1 MPIVVCRQTSS
12 RGESC
17 KKAFSFFYTLIEK
30 KVHMLNIL
38 WGLAG
43 IVVVLGIAFLLS
55 SARKSINPR
64 TIIGGLAIQILFAFI
79 VLEWEFGRKAL
90 LALTNAVQ
98 SMIGYANEG
107 IAFVFGPLGDPV
119 NGVGFVFAFQV
130 LVIIIFFS
138 SLISVLYY
146 LGVMQVIIKFIGGAL
161 SKLLG
166 TSKAE
171 SVSAAANIFVGQTEA
186 PLVVRPFIAKM
197 TKSELFAVMTGGLAS
212 VAGSVLVGY
221 ALLGVPL
228 EYLLAASFMAAPAG
242 LIMAKMMIPETETVD
257 DSNFEMEKDTNS
269 VNVIDAAANGASDGL
284 RLALN
289 VGAMLIAF
297 IALIALING
306 LLGVTADG
314 LNWLFN
320 KASLAFQLPDLTLQ
334 KILGWIFSPLAFAIG
349 VPWAE
354 AVQAGSYIGQKLV
367 LNEFVAYSSFA
378 PDIESLSPKTVL
390 IVSFALCGFA
400 NLSSM
405 AILLGG
411 LGALAPNRRPD
422 IARLGIRAVAAGTLA
437 SLLSAAIAGMF
448 F

>member
-1 MPIVVCRQTSS
+1 
-12 RGESC
+12 
-17 KKAFSFFYTLIEK
+17 
-30 KVHMLNIL
+30 MLNIL

-55 SARKSINPR
+55 SAKKSIKPR
-64 TIIGGLAIQILFAFI
+64 TILGGLAIQVLFAFI
-79 VLEWEFGRKAL
+79 VLKWEVGREAL
-90 LALTNAVQ
+90 LGLTNLVQ
-98 SMIGYANEG
+98 SMISYANEG
-107 IAFVFGPLGDPV
+107 IAFVFGPLGDAE

-146 LGVMQVIIKFIGGAL
+146 LGIMQIIIKIIGGGL

-186 PLVVRPFIAKM
+186 PLVVRPFISKM
-197 TKSELFAVMTGGLAS
+197 TQSELFAVMTGGLAS

-242 LIMAKMMIPETETVD
+242 LIMAKMMMPETEEVD
-257 DSNFEMEKDTNS
+257 DTNFEMEKDTNS

-306 LLGVTADG
+306 
-314 LNWLFN
+314 
-320 KASLAFQLPDLTLQ
+320 
-334 KILGWIFSPLAFAIG
+334 ILGFFGGLVGAPNLSLELILGYIFSPLAFAIG
-349 VPWAE
+349 VPWVE
-354 AVQAGSYIGQKLV
+354 AVQAGSFIGQKLV

-378 PDIESLSPKTVL
+378 PEIANLSPKTVL
-390 IVSFALCGFA
+390 VVSFALCGFA